1 VIVEP
6 EMGMTV
12 MAGEALG
19 CMLVSHYVVT
29 ILINIPSLRYNLV
42 KHTKSSGLR
51 HIFSWLTDFCE
62 QTPVVGSQ
70 LALGFHRYNS
80 MDLMGYQDVTA
91 TFSNRRYCR

>member
-51 HIFSWLTDFCE
+51 HYFLMAYRFLRTDASGGQPTGIGLSPLQFN
-62 QTPVVGSQ
+62 GSD
-70 LALGFHRYNS
+70 GISGCHRH
-80 MDLMGYQDVTA
+80 V
-91 TFSNRRYCR
+91 